1 MTFLAGPEVWYE
13 FIHSS
18 ALWKDMK
25 NLISE
30 RIEDLRDILELPSAL
45 REQQMSDDLIRGAI
59 SELRTFITTIE
70 DDSLLLAE
78 IREQFNDIES

>member
-1 MTFLAGPEVWYE
+1 MTFLAGPEVWYD

>member
-1 MTFLAGPEVWYE
+1 
-13 FIHSS
+13 
-18 ALWKDMK
+18 MK

>member
-13 FIHSS
+13 FIRSS

-45 REQQMSDDLIRGAI
+45 REQQMSYDLIRGAI

>member
-18 ALWKDMK
+18 TLWKDMK